1 MKYLTLLALLFST
14 SVFADV
20 PVHITKNTTLMT
32 KTGMIVYDKRQG
44 DYWKIETACNLPIE
58 QNSDVRFVT
67 KARTFK
73 KGTRVIFFIDDNRHT
88 CKVEKVSRFS

>member
-14 SVFADV
+14 SAFADI
-20 PVHITKNTTLMT
+20 PVNITKNTTLMT

-58 QNSDVRFVT
+58 QNSDVRFAT

-73 KGTRVIFFIDDNRHT
+73 EGTRVVFFINDDRHT
-88 CKVEKVSRFS
+88 CKVAKITKFS